1 MSKRSTKRKSRKYRP
16 ITSQAFS
23 VNAVSRRLRSEKYI
37 ESEMGAAIYMTAVL
51 EYLTCEV
58 IRLAGDVAK
67 SKNKIRISPKELQT
81 AIKNDDELFTILAAH
96 RPTDKTPLVDGNE
109 TAQSDQIRLLMSKIQ
124 YLENQNRRWATKH
137 EALITTVIKISQSSV
152 GCNLL

>member
-1 MSKRSTKRKSRKYRP
+1 MSKRSTKRKIRKYRP

-23 VNAVSRRLRSEKYI
+23 VNAVRRRLRSEKYTAT
-37 ESEMGAAIYMTAVL
+37 EMGAAIYMTAVL

-81 AIKNDDELFTILAAH
+81 AIKNDDELLTILAAN
-96 RPTDKTPLVDGNE
+96 RPPDKIPVVDGNA
-109 TAQSDQIRLLMSKIQ
+109 TAQSAEIRLLMSKIQ
-124 YLENQNRRWATKH
+124 YLENQNRRLTSKH
-137 EALITTVIKISQSSV
+137 EALITTVIKISQSWV
-152 GCNLL
+152 L